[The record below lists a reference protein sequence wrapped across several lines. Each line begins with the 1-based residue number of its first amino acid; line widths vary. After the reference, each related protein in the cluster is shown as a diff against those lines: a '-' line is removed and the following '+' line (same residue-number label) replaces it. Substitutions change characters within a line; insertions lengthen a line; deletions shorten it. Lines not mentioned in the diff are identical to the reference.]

1 MNNKLNILGIFFVLA
16 TLVSCR
22 SPELADT
29 KRHVPT
35 LPDEYLHAQNAHS
48 DNNIEN
54 IGSVPWREFF
64 KNPALITLIDS
75 AISHNLDMQLAMKN
89 IEASKLLFKQ
99 SKAAYLPN
107 VSAQVGVSS
116 TNPSDYGM
124 NGMNLGQ
131 MLGSNHVED
140 YSASLGLSWEIDI
153 WGKIK
158 NQNKAALAE
167 YLQTEEAKKVI
178 QTQVVA
184 QVAQGYYQ
192 LLLLYQLLEI
202 AQQNVELSS
211 NTLNVVQQ
219 QYEVGESNLLAL
231 EQVHAQKLAAESLI
245 PEFQQQIH
253 LQENALQLLSGHLP
267 AKISITESL
276 NAINLPENILGGVP
290 AELLRYRP
298 DVKQAELK
306 VLANN
311 AYSQVAKTQMYPSL
325 VISAEAGVNALK
337 ANNWFNLPGAL
348 FGAVAGSIT
357 QPIFQKKALRTQ
369 YELRKIEG
377 DKSVAV
383 FQQSVIA
390 AVNEVSDAMISIQK
404 LRELYAIADKR
415 TQRLRQAN
423 KHADILFETGSA
435 N

>member
-276 NAINLPENILGGVP
+276 NA
-290 AELLRYRP
+290 
-298 DVKQAELK
+298 
-306 VLANN
+306 
-311 AYSQVAKTQMYPSL
+311 
-325 VISAEAGVNALK
+325 
-337 ANNWFNLPGAL
+337 
-348 FGAVAGSIT
+348 
-357 QPIFQKKALRTQ
+357 
-369 YELRKIEG
+369 
-377 DKSVAV
+377 
-383 FQQSVIA
+383 
-390 AVNEVSDAMISIQK
+390 
-404 LRELYAIADKR
+404 
-415 TQRLRQAN
+415 
-423 KHADILFETGSA
+423 
-435 N
+435 